1 MINKVSI
8 ALNTRVYNTF
18 RNLVNTI
25 PNALG
30 EYVDNAVQS
39 YLDHKN
45 ELKKLEKK
53 YKLHIEIKIDY
64 ENRCI
69 TIDDNA
75 AGIDEKNYT
84 RAFEPA
90 NIPDDANGL
99 NEFGMGM
106 KTASVWFAD
115 TWTVWT
121 KALNENVE
129 RVTSFDLN
137 KVIADGKEELDV
149 IENKKDLKE
158 HYTKIKLTNL
168 SKNAPK
174 PGQVEKLKKHLSS
187 IYRAFLRNDE
197 IEIYP
202 TNPPKAMTSS

>member
-8 ALNTRVYNTF
+8 ALNVNVYSTF
-18 RNLVNTI
+18 RNLVNKI

-39 YLDHKN
+39 YLDHKT
-45 ELKKLEKK
+45 ELKKIEKG
-53 YKLHIEIKIDY
+53 YKLRIEIKIDY

-69 TIDDNA
+69 TICDNA
-75 AGIDEKNYT
+75 AGINEKNYE

-90 NIPDDANGL
+90 NIPSDDKGL

-129 RVTSFDLN
+129 RVVSFDLN
-137 KVIADGKEELDV
+137 KVIRDGKEELDV
-149 IENKKDLKE
+149 IENKKNLNE

-168 SKNAPK
+168 SSNAPK
-174 PGQVEKLKKHLSS
+174 PNQVE
-187 IYRAFLRNDE
+187 N
-197 IEIYP
+197 
-202 TNPPKAMTSS
+202 